1 MLRQQQ
7 ATVQGSID
15 PNGNYCIG
23 LSRELWSL
31 LKLGDISP
39 RNTLF
44 SNGRKSAISNA
55 VKPCRTIYSE
65 ICKHY
70 QPLEKYIP
78 LSPKFRNDSSS
89 LFKSCYWKEENI
101 FAERWCLKLLLSS
114 FVFLSSTTGWRE
126 HVSHG
131 WQTFQDW
138 RMWGSWGMCL
148 WYGLFG
154 KKAYSTVHWFSPW
167 GVCVSL
173 EGRNGH
179 PGPKKGTT

>member
-7 ATVQGSID
+7 ATVQGTID

-23 LSRELWSL
+23 RSCELWSL

-44 SNGRKSAISNA
+44 SNGRKSTISNA
-55 VKPCRTIYSE
+55 VKPCRTIYAE

-70 QPLEKYIP
+70 QPQEKYIP
-78 LSPKFRNDSSS
+78 LSPKKFSLEVMAPVCSKVAVAKRTSLWWKAVSSV
-89 LFKSCYWKEENI
+89 I
-101 FAERWCLKLLLSS
+101 FE
-114 FVFLSSTTGWRE
+114 FVFPSSSTTGYRE

-154 KKAYSTVHWFSPW
+154 KKACSTLHWFSSW
-167 GVCVSL
+167 EVCLSL
-173 EGRNGH
+173 EGRSGH
-179 PGPKKGTT
+179 PGPQ